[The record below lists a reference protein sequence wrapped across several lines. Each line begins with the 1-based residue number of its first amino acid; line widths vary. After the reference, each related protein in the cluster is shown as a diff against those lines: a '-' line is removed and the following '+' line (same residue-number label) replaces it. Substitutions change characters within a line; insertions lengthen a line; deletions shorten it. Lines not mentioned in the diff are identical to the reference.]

1 MSGHSKWK
9 TNKGKKMAADA
20 KKGATY
26 TKIIKEL
33 TVVAREGGGNPDTNS
48 RLRAVMQKAKEA
60 NMPSENVKMA
70 IKRGTGELPGVVYET
85 VTYEA
90 YGPGGVAIL
99 IEALTDNKNR
109 TTAELRNIMSKKGG
123 NMAGAGSVSWMFTKK
138 GYLLVEKAQAKEE
151 ELMTIALDNGAEDF
165 KSDDK
170 NYEIFTSPQD
180 FEKVK
185 QAIQDKNIKFQDAEV
200 TMIPSST
207 IKVSGNDAKQLLAMI
222 DGLEEHDD
230 VQQVY
235 ANFDIPDE
243 IMDQIAESEE

>member
-33 TVVAREGGGNPDTNS
+33 TVIAREGGGNPDTNP

-60 NMPSENVKMA
+60 NMPSDNVKMA

-85 VTYEA
+85 CMYEA
-90 YGPGGVAIL
+90 YGPGGVAMM
-99 IEALTDNKNR
+99 IEVLTDNKNR
-109 TTAELRNIMSKKGG
+109 TSAEIRNIMSKKGG
-123 NMAGAGSVSWMFTKK
+123 SFAGAGSVSWMFTMK
-138 GYLLVEKAQAKEE
+138 GYFLIDKSQAKED
-151 ELMTIALDNGAEDF
+151 ELMNIVLDAGAEDM
-165 KSDDK
+165 KAEEK
-170 NYEIFTSPQD
+170 NFEVFCAPQN

-185 QAIQDKNIKFQDAEV
+185 QAIEAKGIQSQDAEV

-207 IKVSGNDAKQLLAMI
+207 IKLAGNDAKQLLSLI
-222 DGLEEHDD
+222 DTLEEHDD
-230 VQQVY
+230 VQHVY

-243 IMDQIAESEE
+243 LMDELTAE